1 MSQVLA
7 ILLRF
12 VVILLGFAAAS
23 LAASAFIHV
32 LFLAPLGFTAEEAG
46 WVVTGSLVFSIPFVA
61 LFIAYLAFVPAM
73 VVFVIGELLPRR
85 DWLSYALAGAA
96 VGAVVAA
103 MLGYAPDASGASVV
117 DSRFALLMLGSG
129 IVGGFFYW
137 LTAGRFAGSWRQ
149 PAISS
154 AP

>member
-1 MSQVLA
+1 MSQVFA

-12 VVILLGFAAAS
+12 VVILLGLAAAS
-23 LAASAFIHV
+23 LAASAFMH
-32 LFLAPLGFTAEEAG
+32 LMLLAPLGFTAEEAG
-46 WVVTGSLVFSIPFVA
+46 WAAGSLVFSIPFVA
-61 LFIAYLAFVPAM
+61 LFVAYLAFVPAM
-73 VVFVIGELLPRR
+73 VVIVIGELLPRR

-103 MLGYAPDASGASVV
+103 MLGYAPDARGASVV